1 MAKELKSATDL
12 LLGAPKQT
20 KKAAADPAPAPAPVK
35 VTEYEDYEEQAEF
48 KTERT
53 QILFRK
59 STKRALKQLA
69 KKKTGGSLNELVNR
83 ICEKYIEENKEA

>member
-1 MAKELKSATDL
+1 MAKELKSAANVML
-12 LLGAPKQT
+12 EA
-20 KKAAADPAPAPAPVK
+20 KKSEVLPQSNNDV
-35 VTEYEDYEEQAEF
+35 EDYPENTEF

-59 STKRALKQLA
+59 STKKALKQLA

-83 ICEKYIEENKEA
+83 ICEKYIEENLEIK